1 MFLDQNDH
9 PRDIV
14 CERYTDLKKKKIFF
28 VKVYATHLL
37 CIHKNSFHE
46 YSRAQYHYSKLCPT
60 VIINVLLI
68 F

>member
-14 CERYTDLKKKKIFF
+14 CERYTDLKKKIFF

-46 YSRAQYHYSKLCPT
+46 YSRAQYHYS
-60 VIINVLLI
+60 
-68 F
+68 

>member
-14 CERYTDLKKKKIFF
+14 CERYTDFKKKKIFF

-46 YSRAQYHYSKLCPT
+46 YSQYHYS
-60 VIINVLLI
+60 
-68 F
+68 